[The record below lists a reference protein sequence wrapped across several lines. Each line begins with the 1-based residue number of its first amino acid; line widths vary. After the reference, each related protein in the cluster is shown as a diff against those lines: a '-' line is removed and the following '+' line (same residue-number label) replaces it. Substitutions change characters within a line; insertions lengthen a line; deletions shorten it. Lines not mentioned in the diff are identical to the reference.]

1 MEIIQLARELGKAI
15 QQDEAY
21 IRMRAAEQV
30 SEEDAELQEL
40 IGEYNIKRLSIN
52 MEASKT
58 ERDDEKLQ
66 ALNKEMRSIY
76 AKIMNNGNMKEYN
89 SAKQVFETKLR
100 QVMGI
105 IQNSAEGDDPETTD
119 PVSGCTG
126 SCATCGGCG

>member
-40 IGEYNIKRLSIN
+40 IGEYNLKRLSIN

-76 AKIMNNGNMKEYN
+76 AKIMK
-89 SAKQVFETKLR
+89 
-100 QVMGI
+100 
-105 IQNSAEGDDPETTD
+105 
-119 PVSGCTG
+119 
-126 SCATCGGCG
+126 